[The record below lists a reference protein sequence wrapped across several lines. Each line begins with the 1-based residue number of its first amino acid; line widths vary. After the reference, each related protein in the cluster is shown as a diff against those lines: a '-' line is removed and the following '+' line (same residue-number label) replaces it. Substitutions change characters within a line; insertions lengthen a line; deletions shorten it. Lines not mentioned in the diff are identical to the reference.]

1 MSKRDYNKSTTGTR
15 DDSQLM
21 RKVAE
26 EMNEVMGLEPPLPTN
41 PGRDGDSIYKE
52 IVKESK
58 EIDLKKDTGEFSD
71 DVQAFLEK
79 EGLWPGTKKSKK
91 DRQEPVK
98 DKTNEKE
105 GDGKMAK
112 KSAKKKKKTAK
123 KSKAKAVAKKS
134 AKKSSKAQTKTT
146 PAKNAGKNEYGIR
159 KGTTADKVCQL
170 IATGKCT
177 MSNIKEKT
185 GTTHYNLVNK
195 LGNVKKDKDGILS
208 FKKGK

>member
-52 IVKESK
+52 VVKESK
-58 EIDLKKDTGEFSD
+58 EINLKKDTGEFSD

-112 KSAKKKKKTAK
+112 KSAKKKKKTGK

-134 AKKSSKAQTKTT
+134 AKKSSKATKSSYTRSD
-146 PAKNAGKNEYGIR
+146 A
-159 KGTTADKVCQL
+159 
-170 IATGKCT
+170 
-177 MSNIKEKT
+177 
-185 GTTHYNLVNK
+185 LV
-195 LGNVKKDKDGILS
+195 S
-208 FKKGK
+208 AFKKGGTKKQMVKTANDLYVKNGGGDNENVSTALLGYVLPSLLLLDVVILKDNKYNLA